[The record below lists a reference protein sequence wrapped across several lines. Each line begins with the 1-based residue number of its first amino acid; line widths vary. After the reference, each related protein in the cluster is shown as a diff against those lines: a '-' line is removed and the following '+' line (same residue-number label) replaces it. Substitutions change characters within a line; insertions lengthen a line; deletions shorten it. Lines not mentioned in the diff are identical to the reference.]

1 MILGEE
7 GPHQSG
13 WFQIF
18 EGAPRRLH
26 FRAPTAHEWDQHHL
40 AHMASVGDF
49 RSAVEPEA
57 INHAAIYKADIAGA
71 LALLTGLEI
80 DGEVPVEGDWRDEV
94 SGGAG
99 YRPVLR
105 VVAQEAFLRATRKA
119 SPRPEAG
126 GGAAGV
132 PEHAGE

>member
-7 GPHQSG
+7 GPYKSG

-18 EGAPRRLH
+18 DGLPQRLH
-26 FRAPTAHEWDQHHL
+26 FRAPTVSEWDQHHL

-49 RSAVEPEA
+49 RSAVEPEV
-57 INHAAIYKADIAGA
+57 INHAAMYKADITGA

-105 VVAQEAFLRATRKA
+105 TVAQEAFLRATRKIA
-119 SPRPEAG
+119 PRPEAG

-132 PEHAGE
+132 PEHTGE